1 MISKLINSYCHTIS
15 DIGLERFHFSKVSV
29 LKGSFYFN
37 LLRKV
42 LQENQFS
49 MSGPPPKVDDGHKF
63 EPASTI
69 DGYLKIYRTSRAF
82 NASVWA
88 DQKCTKF
95 NDYLKQHGLSGA
107 VVAVSGGVDSA
118 CTLSLLKHTMG
129 LPGSVL
135 KKVLAINQPI
145 HSSDWALNRSKEL
158 CEAMGVECVV
168 VDQTENHAALVK
180 KVDEQVKITGN
191 SFSTGQ
197 LRSYMRTPVS
207 YYAAQVLSQEGNPA
221 IVMGTGNQDED
232 GYLAYFCKYG
242 DGAVDIQL
250 ISDLHKSEVF
260 TVSKHL
266 GVPASILEA
275 PPSADLWDGQ
285 EDEKEL
291 GFTYDFIELFTGYYL
306 PLEESDKAKFLE
318 ALDENEREQ
327 FLKNKEA
334 CEKIHNKNKHKLV
347 GIVNL

>member
-1 MISKLINSYCHTIS
+1 
-15 DIGLERFHFSKVSV
+15 
-29 LKGSFYFN
+29 
-37 LLRKV
+37 
-42 LQENQFS
+42 
-49 MSGPPPKVDDGHKF
+49 MSGTPAKIDNGHKF
-63 EPASTI
+63 EPSTTI
-69 DGYLKIYRTSRAF
+69 EGYLKTYRTSRAF
-82 NASVWA
+82 NPSVWA
-88 DQKCTKF
+88 DEKCSKF
-95 NDYLKQHGLSGA
+95 NEYLKKHGLSGA

-118 CTLSLLKHTMG
+118 CTLALMKHTMDM
-129 LPGSVL
+129 PESAL

-158 CEAMGVECVV
+158 CDAMGVECIVI
-168 VDQTENHAALVK
+168 DQTENHAALVK
-180 KVDEQVKITGN
+180 KVDEEVKIVGK

-207 YYAAQVLSQEGNPA
+207 YYAAQLLSQEGNPA

-242 DGAVDIQL
+242 DGAVDVQL

-260 TVSKHL
+260 AVSKHL

-306 PLEESDKAKFLE
+306 PLEESDKEKFLN
-318 ALDENEREQ
+318 ALEENERQQ
-327 FLKNKEA
+327 FLTNKEA
-334 CEKIHNKNKHKLV
+334 CEKIHNKNKHKII

>member
-1 MISKLINSYCHTIS
+1 MIFHKSYFFQQHI
-15 DIGLERFHFSKVSV
+15 IGVYEYFTSRFTVKKS
-29 LKGSFYFN
+29 GT
-37 LLRKV
+37 
-42 LQENQFS
+42 
-49 MSGPPPKVDDGHKF
+49 MSETPAKVDSGHKF
-63 EPASTI
+63 EPSNTT
-69 DGYLKIYRTSRAF
+69 DGYLKTYRTSRAF
-82 NASVWA
+82 NAAVWA
-88 DQKCTKF
+88 DEKCGKF
-95 NDYLKQHGLSGA
+95 NEYLKKHGLSGA

-118 CTLSLLKHTMG
+118 CTLALMKHTMN

-158 CEAMGVECVV
+158 CQAMGVECVV
-168 VDQTENHAALVK
+168 IDQTENHAALVK
-180 KVDEQVKITGN
+180 KVDEQTKITGS

-207 YYAAQVLSQEGNPA
+207 YYAAQLLSQEGNPA

-242 DGAVDIQL
+242 DGAVDVQL

-260 TVSKHL
+260 SVAKQL

-306 PLEESDKAKFLE
+306 PLEDSDKSKFLE
-318 ALDENEREQ
+318 ALEEEERAT

>member
-1 MISKLINSYCHTIS
+1 MSEIFKIRRFFSELI
-15 DIGLERFHFSKVSV
+15 
-29 LKGSFYFN
+29 
-37 LLRKV
+37 LLRTTSVKGQYPFIIAQYSV
-42 LQENQFS
+42 DSKSEK
-49 MSGPPPKVDDGHKF
+49 MSETPAKIESGHKF
-63 EPASTI
+63 EPNSTL
-69 DGYLKIYRTSRAF
+69 DGYLKTYRASRAF
-82 NASVWA
+82 NPKAWA
-88 DQKCTKF
+88 DDKCAKF
-95 NDYLKQHGLSGA
+95 NEYLKKHGLSGA

-118 CTLSLLKHTMG
+118 CTLALMKHTMDM
-129 LPGSVL
+129 PDSSL
-135 KKVLAINQPI
+135 KKMLAINQPI

-158 CEAMGVECVV
+158 CEAMGTECIV

-180 KVDEQVKITGN
+180 KVDEEVKITGK

-207 YYAAQVLSQEGNPA
+207 YYAAQLLSQEGNPA

-242 DGAVDIQL
+242 DGAVDVQL

-260 TVSKHL
+260 AVSKHL
-266 GVPASILEA
+266 GVPSSILEA

-306 PLEESDKAKFLE
+306 PLDDSDKTKFLE
-318 ALDENEREQ
+318 ALDENERQ
-327 FLKNKEA
+327 TFLKNKEA
-334 CEKIHNKNKHKLV
+334 CEKIHNKNKHKII

>member
-1 MISKLINSYCHTIS
+1 MKELLPQKPIFLVN
-15 DIGLERFHFSKVSV
+15 FHQT
-29 LKGSFYFN
+29 
-37 LLRKV
+37 V
-42 LQENQFS
+42 LQSPDKMPET
-49 MSGPPPKVDDGHKF
+49 PAKVDSGHAF
-63 EPASTI
+63 EPNSTWM
-69 DGYLKIYRTSRAF
+69 GYLKTYRTSRAF
-82 NASVWA
+82 NPSVWA
-88 DQKCTKF
+88 DEKCSKF
-95 NDYLKQHGLSGA
+95 NEYLKKHGLSGA

-118 CTLSLLKHTMG
+118 CTLALMKHTMS
-129 LPGSVL
+129 LPDSSL
-135 KKVLAINQPI
+135 KKILAINQPI

-158 CEAMGVECVV
+158 CEAMGVECIV

-180 KVDEQVKITGN
+180 KVDEQVKITGKD
-191 SFSTGQ
+191 FSTGQ

-207 YYAAQVLSQEGNPA
+207 YYAAQLLSQEGNPA

-242 DGAVDIQL
+242 DGAVDVQL

-260 TVSKHL
+260 SVAKHL
-266 GVPASILEA
+266 GVPSSILEA

-306 PLEESDKAKFLE
+306 PLQDSDKTKFLE
-318 ALDENEREQ
+318 ALDEKERQE
-327 FLKNKEA
+327 FLNNKEA

>member
-1 MISKLINSYCHTIS
+1 MYYYRNKIAITI
-15 DIGLERFHFSKVSV
+15 LKAYHFTIILYV
-29 LKGSFYFN
+29 
-37 LLRKV
+37 
-42 LQENQFS
+42 QFS
-49 MSGPPPKVDDGHKF
+49 NIFTSRLTVRKPDNMSQTPAKVDSGHKF
-63 EPASTI
+63 EPSNTT
-69 DGYLKIYRTSRAF
+69 DGYLKTYRTSRAF
-82 NASVWA
+82 NAAVWA
-88 DQKCTKF
+88 DEKCGKF
-95 NDYLKQHGLSGA
+95 NEYLKKHGLSGA

-118 CTLSLLKHTMG
+118 CTLALMKHTMN

-158 CEAMGVECVV
+158 CQAMGVECVV
-168 VDQTENHAALVK
+168 IDQTENHAALVK
-180 KVDEQVKITGN
+180 KVDEQTKITGS

-207 YYAAQVLSQEGNPA
+207 YYAAQLLSQEGNPA

-242 DGAVDIQL
+242 DGAVDVQL

-260 TVSKHL
+260 SVAKQL

-306 PLEESDKAKFLE
+306 PLEDSDKSKFLE
-318 ALDENEREQ
+318 ALEEEERAT